1 MKNLKI
7 TGLVETYLTDKKGV
21 KRKVGSHHNTV
32 AAEFHNK
39 LAKYLTSH
47 ASYDLIEFSNM
58 FTGGTGYAYSQV
70 GGDGIVGS
78 YDSGVQPAFAS
89 VASQPAANQFRV
101 TGTWTNPLGTSYN
114 MANPG
119 LGVNWIKQQGWEAPG
134 DGGFFSD
141 FLLASGGM
149 TTTAVPS
156 GELITIVWTIT
167 FTVH

>member
-1 MKNLKI
+1 MKI
-7 TGLVETYLTDKKGV
+7 TGLVETYLTDKNGV
-21 KRKVGSHHNTV
+21 KRKVGEQQNTISADFY
-32 AAEFHNK
+32 AA
-39 LAKYLTSH
+39 LATYMTSH

-78 YDSGVQPAFAS
+78 YDSGAQPAFAS
-89 VASQPAANQFRV
+89 VASQPGTNKFRV
-101 TGTWTNPLGTSYN
+101 TGTWTNPEVGTYN
-114 MANPG
+114 MANPA
-119 LGVNWIKQQGWEAPG
+119 LGVNWIKEQGWGAPG

-141 FLLASGGM
+141 FVLASGGM
-149 TTTAVPS
+149 ATTPIPS